1 MHDRTRAAAV
11 KFKFSRRSGY
21 PQHSGQASGT
31 HDALVR
37 FPCRTWRVEHVSS
50 VMRAL
55 QVILTVLGFATIFA
69 VLMVSSA
76 IITATVHKAI
86 AAAPIGAIRS

>member
-21 PQHSGQASGT
+21 PQQSGRASGT
-31 HDALVR
+31 HNALVP
-37 FPCRTWRVEHVSS
+37 FPRRTCRVEHVSS

-86 AAAPIGAIRS
+86 AAAPVGAIRS

>member
-1 MHDRTRAAAV
+1 
-11 KFKFSRRSGY
+11 
-21 PQHSGQASGT
+21 
-31 HDALVR
+31 
-37 FPCRTWRVEHVSS
+37 
-50 VMRAL
+50 MRAL

-86 AAAPIGAIRS
+86 ATAPFDAIRS

>member
-1 MHDRTRAAAV
+1 MHDRTRAGAV
-11 KFKFSRRSGY
+11 KFKFSRRSSY
-21 PQHSGQASGT
+21 PQQSGRASGT
-31 HDALVR
+31 HSALVPFFR
-37 FPCRTWRVEHVSS
+37 IERASS